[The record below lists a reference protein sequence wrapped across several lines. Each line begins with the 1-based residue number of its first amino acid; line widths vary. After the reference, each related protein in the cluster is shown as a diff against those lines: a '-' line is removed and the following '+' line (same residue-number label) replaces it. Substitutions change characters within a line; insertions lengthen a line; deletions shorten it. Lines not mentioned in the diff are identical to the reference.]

1 MTSLAVL
8 SPVTPPVGVVAVAQ
22 AQSLATTQRL
32 ASSGSVFAATAGA
45 PAGSP
50 AASSTYAPNPII
62 PGSYR
67 DPAMIALAAQANA
80 ACFIE
85 KDAASCMAL
94 NYSLAAQMAA
104 ATCPNGAV
112 TQDRIQKAMRGS
124 IESWLQPPVA
134 YATVKAASTDVAS
147 VAVAVGTLPPQTVS

>member
-8 SPVTPPVGVVAVAQ
+8 SPIVPPVGVVAAAQ

-32 ASSGSVFAATAGA
+32 ASSGSVFAVAAAPA
-45 PAGSP
+45 PAGASP
-50 AASSTYAPNPII
+50 STDSRPII
-62 PGSYR
+62 PGSYL

-80 ACFIE
+80 ACFVQ

-112 TQDRIQKAMRGS
+112 TLDIIQKRMRGS
-124 IESWLQPPVA
+124 IDNWLQPSVP
-134 YATVKAASTDVAS
+134 YATVKAATSDVAS
-147 VAVAVGTLPPQTVS
+147 VAVAVGSLPPQTSA

>member
-8 SPVTPPVGVVAVAQ
+8 SPIVPPVGVVAAAQ

-32 ASSGSVFAATAGA
+32 ASSGSVFAVAAA
-45 PAGSP
+45 PAGASP
-50 AASSTYAPNPII
+50 STDSRPII
-62 PGSYR
+62 PGSYL

-80 ACFIE
+80 ACFVQ

-112 TQDRIQKAMRGS
+112 TLDIIQKRMRGS
-124 IESWLQPPVA
+124 IDNWLQPSVP
-134 YATVKAASTDVAS
+134 YATVKAATSDVAS
-147 VAVAVGTLPPQTVS
+147 VAVAVGSLPPQTSA

>member
-32 ASSGSVFAATAGA
+32 ASSGSVFAATAGSPAGA
-45 PAGSP
+45 PA
-50 AASSTYAPNPII
+50 AASYANPII

-112 TQDRIQKAMRGS
+112 TRDRIQKAMRGS